1 MKNTEQLCRD
11 VDELL
16 RLLSTVADLDRYIDR
31 ALLILADLEA
41 EQNGL

>member
-1 MKNTEQLCRD
+1 MDNTNQLCRD

-16 RLLSTVADLDRYIDR
+16 RLLSTVANLDKYIDA

-41 EQNGL
+41 EQTEQ